1 MLKLKCFV
9 GKAKLSMP
17 DLKRLAL
24 YSICFEQKLNVFE
37 REKLLYVNWENGVLK
52 QKKAKVFNTVKLITC
67 SELQQ
72 ASL

>member
-1 MLKLKCFV
+1 
-9 GKAKLSMP
+9 MP
-17 DLKRLAL
+17 GLKRLVL

-37 REKLLYVNWENGVLK
+37 REKLLYVNWEENGVLK